1 MKVIL
6 SQFATKKLKEIY
18 SYYSCY
24 VDVEKAKEVKGVLLA
39 SIMQLIDFLFLGQ
52 KELSFHSRY
61 ERRYLLTLN
70 YKILYEIVD
79 DSVVVLDI
87 FHTKQ
92 LPHKMYLNEEPSEY
106 VIKRNI

>member
-1 MKVIL
+1 M
-6 SQFATKKLKEIY
+6 
-18 SYYSCY
+18 
-24 VDVEKAKEVKGVLLA
+24 
-39 SIMQLIDFLFLGQ
+39 LGQ

-61 ERRYLLTLN
+61 ERRYLLALE

-92 LPHKMYLNEEPSEY
+92 SPTKMYVNEEPIQYQST
-106 VIKRNI
+106 KNI